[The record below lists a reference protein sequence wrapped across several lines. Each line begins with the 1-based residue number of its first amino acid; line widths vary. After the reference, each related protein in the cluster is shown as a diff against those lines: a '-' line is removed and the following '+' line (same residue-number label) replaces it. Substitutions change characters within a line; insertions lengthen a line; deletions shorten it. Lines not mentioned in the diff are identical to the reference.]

1 MDIGS
6 SQNNLKVRTLDV
18 YNISVIAGNCNTVFF
33 PQKQDDEREK
43 ARKQELQEGVYSTNN
58 CYQICIWIKQGFFS
72 YHIIIQASEASLVKK
87 HIFCPYMSVFKRVIT
102 KSFQQQSHN
111 NESCS
116 KVATKGSDLA
126 SSALNFLDNR
136 FNLQL
141 KWEDSLNAKN
151 KKMS

>member
-1 MDIGS
+1 
-6 SQNNLKVRTLDV
+6 
-18 YNISVIAGNCNTVFF
+18 
-33 PQKQDDEREK
+33 
-43 ARKQELQEGVYSTNN
+43 
-58 CYQICIWIKQGFFS
+58 
-72 YHIIIQASEASLVKK
+72 
-87 HIFCPYMSVFKRVIT
+87 MSVFKRVIT
-102 KSFQQQSHN
+102 KSFQQQSHS